1 MDDLTKKEEYDLQKG
16 QKIQGVSSARS
27 QKTLKRVFVWLFAAV
42 VLGVSLLGLI
52 NLTGKSSSPAGGEDK
67 KASLAVI
74 NEISPDDWVKGNK
87 DSKTLLVEYSDFQ
100 CPACGAYYPVVKK
113 LVAEHGSEFQ
123 LAYRHFPLPQ
133 HGNAKNAAYAAEAA
147 GSQGKFW
154 EMHDM
159 IFEHKNEWSEKSN
172 AEDIFLQYASSL
184 GLDLEKFN
192 RDRDAETTKDKVQ
205 KSYDSAVANFINAT
219 PTFFLNGERI
229 QPRSYEE
236 FVGLIA
242 KFNK

>member
-1 MDDLTKKEEYDLQKG
+1 MKKTIL
-16 QKIQGVSSARS
+16 IWIGVFGVTFAALFLMIRS
-27 QKTLKRVFVWLFAAV
+27 QTKP
-42 VLGVSLLGLI
+42 SEEPI
-52 NLTGKSSSPAGGEDK
+52 NS
-67 KASLAVI
+67 
-74 NEISPDDWVKGNK
+74 EISVITAQDRTIGNK
-87 DSKTLLVEYSDFQ
+87 DSGVVLVEYGDFQ
-100 CPACGAYYPVVKK
+100 CPGCGQYEPIVHKVREDFKDK
-113 LVAEHGSEFQ
+113 ILFV
-123 LAYRHFPLPQ
+123 YRHFIFAQ
-133 HGNAKNAAYAAEAA
+133 KHTNAEPAAWAAEAA
-147 GSQGKFW
+147 EKQGKFW

-159 IFEHKNEWSEKSN
+159 IFEHQNEWSEKSN